1 MKLRDALLTFGIAF
15 ALGGCANPTDPL
27 TDSVRAG
34 PGNTRASLKQLGQ
47 TTFDAGDY
55 PSAIGYF
62 RRAHKESEH
71 DFEALLGLGT
81 ALVRVGANDEA
92 AETLRKALALKP
104 DDPEARRKEDW
115 VNREANARR
124 ELGNAL
130 VGLGQPS
137 LAVVEFEAAFDA
149 NRDVRCL
156 NGLGIALDLM
166 GQQSAAQAQYRA
178 GLQMEPGNVTLGNN
192 LALSLAVS
200 GQYREA
206 LSLLE
211 PIARAPGSTV
221 RQRQNLALVYGL
233 AGQRDRAAQVARMD
247 LDEIAVRQNL
257 VYYETLRAMGDPR
270 KVAEAV
276 GLRRRGAP
284 AGL

>member
-1 MKLRDALLTFGIAF
+1 MKLRNVLLASGIAF
-15 ALGGCANPTDPL
+15 ALGGCAIPTDPV
-27 TDSVRAG
+27 TDSVRAA
-34 PGNTRASLKQLGQ
+34 PGNTRASLKQLGK
-47 TTFDAGDY
+47 TSMDAGDY
-55 PSAIGYF
+55 PSAIGFY
-62 RRAHKESEH
+62 RRAHKENEH

-81 ALVRVGANDEA
+81 ALVRVGANDDA
-92 AETLRKALALKP
+92 AETLRKALDLKP
-104 DDPEARRKEDW
+104 QDAETQRKEDW

-130 VGLGQPS
+130 IGLGQPS
-137 LAVVEFEAAFDA
+137 LAVVEFETAFDG
-149 NRDVRCL
+149 NKDVRCL
-156 NGLGIALDLM
+156 NGLGISLDLM

-178 GLQMEPGNVTLGNN
+178 GLQMEPGNTTLANN

-200 GQYREA
+200 GQYGEA
-206 LSLLE
+206 LRLLE

-221 RQRQNLALVYGL
+221 RQRQNLVLVYGL
-233 AGQRDRAAQVARMD
+233 AGERNRAAQVARMD

-270 KVAEAV
+270 KVAEAL
-276 GLRRRGAP
+276 GLRRQGVT